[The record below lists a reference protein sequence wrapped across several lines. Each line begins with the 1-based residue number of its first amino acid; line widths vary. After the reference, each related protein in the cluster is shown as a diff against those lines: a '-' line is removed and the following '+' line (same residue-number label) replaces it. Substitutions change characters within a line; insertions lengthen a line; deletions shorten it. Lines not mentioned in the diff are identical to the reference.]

1 MFYPE
6 LVSNE
11 HHRRSFSADV
21 SNEYIDTGRDVW
33 FTINQKRALV
43 TREVC
48 WALGKSSKRFTP
60 SRCTSCWALG
70 AFISRADSYMIILG
84 AFDALS
90 FSLSLSLSLFL
101 CDAFSRKLLT
111 STSESALF
119 LNTHTVEYHSE

>member
-11 HHRRSFSADV
+11 HQRRSFSADV

-60 SRCTSCWALG
+60 SRSTSCWALG
-70 AFISRADSYMIILG
+70 AFICRSDSYMIILG
-84 AFDALS
+84 TFDALS

-101 CDAFSRKLLT
+101 CDAFSRKT
-111 STSESALF
+111 FNVDERKCTF
-119 LNTHTVEYHSE
+119 FNTHTVV